1 MISTPYF
8 FKVLLIFSNNCF
20 LGSSKFIF
28 LHHKQN
34 ARMALF
40 SFTEE
45 NYIKSIFHLSNSD
58 KMVSTNAIAQELN
71 TKPAS
76 VTDMLQKLAEKD
88 ILVYQKYKGV
98 KLKALGKDIAI
109 RTIRKHR
116 LWECFLVDKL
126 EFGWDEVH
134 EVAEQLEH
142 IQSPKLTDSLD
153 RFLAYPSYDPHGDP
167 IPNKQGE
174 FPSSLGKTLDAFVPG
189 DTVKVK
195 AVKDSSP
202 QFLRYLEKLQIDL
215 QSKIEILEV
224 EDFDQSMLVKVNGIT
239 RSLSQLTCENIY
251 AQ

>member
-1 MISTPYF
+1 MG
-8 FKVLLIFSNNCF
+8 V
-20 LGSSKFIF
+20 
-28 LHHKQN
+28 
-34 ARMALF
+34 F

-45 NYIKSIFHLSNSD
+45 NYIKSIYHLGKNGAL
-58 KMVSTNAIAQELN
+58 VSTNAIAQNLN

-88 ILVYQKYKGV
+88 ILIYQKYKGV
-98 KLKALGKDIAI
+98 KLKELGKEIAI

-153 RFLAYPSYDPHGDP
+153 TFLGFPSYDPHGDP
-167 IPNKQGE
+167 IPNKQGI
-174 FPSSLGKTLDAFVPG
+174 FPSSLGKTLDAFKPG
-189 DTVKVK
+189 DSLTVT

-202 QFLRYLEKLQIDL
+202 EFLRYLEKLQIDL
-215 QSKIEILEV
+215 KTKIEILEV
-224 EDFDQSMLVKVNGIT
+224 EDFDQSMVVKINGIIK
-239 RSLSQLTCENIY
+239 SLSKVTCENIY